1 VLCSTKQSSGSGTWT
16 IKWTCNREALS
27 LGANVSQT
35 FRSVLFSVDLHC
47 LGRCAMVI
55 LPVQSG
61 KLYVCYTGWGVS
73 KGHQGGEGLASLLWI
88 DEAPAPA

>member
-1 VLCSTKQSSGSGTWT
+1 
-16 IKWTCNREALS
+16 
-27 LGANVSQT
+27 
-35 FRSVLFSVDLHC
+35 
-47 LGRCAMVI
+47 MVI